1 MAAATMNMGTSSPFA
16 SVGKGMDFHLTP
28 DRECRW
34 RSGWTQKK
42 LRPNLLRLLGMNQNR
57 SGSNYREGL
66 DGFRMQSQTSV
77 RNADPSNELCVRL
90 CIPKGS
96 PTATTLC
103 ASRDVSQF
111 EAGERSNLVAERSQ
125 IRVEPRI
132 SRANRHDTVLLFGG
146 GQIDRHLVHAA
157 QIQFAA
163 PEMWQLLD
171 VKELIRARRPQIRQA
186 GFGHAIE
193 EDLQFVWR

>member
-1 MAAATMNMGTSSPFA
+1 
-16 SVGKGMDFHLTP
+16 
-28 DRECRW
+28 
-34 RSGWTQKK
+34 
-42 LRPNLLRLLGMNQNR
+42 
-57 SGSNYREGL
+57 
-66 DGFRMQSQTSV
+66 MQSQTSV

-90 CIPKGS
+90 CIPKSS
-96 PTATTLC
+96 PATTTLC

-132 SRANRHDTVLLFGG
+132 SKANRHDTTLLFGG

-157 QIQFAA
+157 QIQLAA

-186 GFGHAIE
+186 GFGHAIKKSFE
-193 EDLQFVWR
+193 LIGR